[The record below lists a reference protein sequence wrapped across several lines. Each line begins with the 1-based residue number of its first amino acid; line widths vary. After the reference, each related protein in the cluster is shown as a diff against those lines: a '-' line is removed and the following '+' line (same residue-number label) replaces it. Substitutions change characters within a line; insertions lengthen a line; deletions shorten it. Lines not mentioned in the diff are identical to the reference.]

1 MTYLLIHIIHIFSAF
16 IYGGF
21 LITDNL
27 ILMRMQ
33 KTLTEEKYAEVRK
46 YFALFT
52 KQLVPKALITAVASG
67 IYLISVNFG
76 TIGEDGLSNFQ
87 IVLSIKAF
95 FGLWLGLR
103 GVLQVFF
110 GIQPSV
116 FKSHRFPFILVVTI
130 ILLSQ
135 LMFAVS

>member
-1 MTYLLIHIIHIFSAF
+1 MIYLTMHLIHIFSVF

-27 ILMRMQ
+27 FLSRMQ
-33 KTLTEEKYAEVRK
+33 KDLGEEYPKVREYFMKYVRVV
-46 YFALFT
+46 
-52 KQLVPKALITAVASG
+52 VPKALITAVISG

-76 TIGEDGLSNFQ
+76 PIAQEGLSNFQ

-95 FGLWLGLR
+95 LGGWLGLR

-110 GIQPSV
+110 KIQPLV
-116 FKSHRFPFILVVTI
+116 FKSHLFPFTLVLI
-130 ILLSQ
+130 IIFLSQ
-135 LMFAVS
+135 LMFSV

>member
-1 MTYLLIHIIHIFSAF
+1 MTYLFFHLIHIFSVF

-33 KTLTEEKYAEVRK
+33 KTLTTEKYAEVRK

-52 KQLVPKALITAVASG
+52 KQLVPKALIVAVVSG

-76 TIGEDGLSNFQ
+76 TISNDGLSNFQ

-95 FGLWLGLR
+95 LAGWLGLR
-103 GVLQVFF
+103 GILQVFF
-110 GIQPSV
+110 GIQPLV
-116 FKSHRFPFILVVTI
+116 FTSHRFPFLFVVVI
-130 ILLSQ
+130 IFLSQ
-135 LMFAVS
+135 LMFVV

>member
-1 MTYLLIHIIHIFSAF
+1 MTYTFIHIIHIFSVF

-33 KTLTEEKYAEVRK
+33 KTLSPEKYTEVRK

-52 KQLVPKALITAVASG
+52 KQLVPKALIVAVASG
-67 IYLISVNFG
+67 LYLASQVFGEISP
-76 TIGEDGLSNFQ
+76 DGFSTFQ
-87 IVLSIKAF
+87 IILSVKIF
-95 FGLWLGLR
+95 LGGWLGLR

-110 GIQPSV
+110 GIQPFV
-116 FKSHRFPFILVVTI
+116 FTSHRFPFILVVTI

-135 LMFAVS
+135 LMFAF

>member
-1 MTYLLIHIIHIFSAF
+1 MIYLIIKLTHLFSVF

-33 KTLTEEKYAEVRK
+33 KTLSSEEYMKVRK

-52 KQLVPKALITAVASG
+52 KQLVPKALIAAVVSG
-67 IYLISVNFG
+67 IYLLSVNFG
-76 TIGEDGLSNFQ
+76 TIADDGLSNFQ
-87 IVLSIKAF
+87 IILGVKAF
-95 FGLWLGLR
+95 LGGWLGLR

-110 GIQPSV
+110 GIQPLV
-116 FKSHRFPFILVVTI
+116 FTSHRFPFIFVI
-130 ILLSQ
+130 IIIFLSQ
-135 LMFAVS
+135 VMFSV